1 MKKIAGL
8 IGEKVIV
15 TGASGYIGSSLV
27 NALMKQS
34 CEVIRVSRKALKP
47 IKGVR
52 DIVEEIS
59 RSNFIYKNFS
69 DADII
74 YHLAGNTSIQSAE
87 NKPINNFTSVLS
99 MTHIYEALLEGN
111 KYPRNVFTSTA
122 TVYGLTTDLPVSET
136 IHPMP
141 ITVYDEHK
149 LIAEK
154 IIKLYDQSVSN
165 SVILRLANVY
175 GLSLRDSASN
185 DRGILNRITQLAL
198 QGQDLVL
205 YGDGNYIRDYVYIDD
220 VIEALL
226 LAGSVPNIGGKT
238 FNIGSEIGTTLREAF
253 EVVTTKVWE
262 IAKVHSEIV
271 SQPWPVGSSAI
282 EFRNFIADT
291 SAFRSLTGWR
301 ASTQFE
307 SGIMLMV
314 GELYKN
320 KK

>member
-8 IGEKVIV
+8 IGKKVIV
-15 TGASGYIGSSLV
+15 TGASGYIGSSLI
-27 NALMKQS
+27 NELIKQC

-47 IKGVR
+47 VKGVR
-52 DIVEEIS
+52 DLVGDIS
-59 RSNFIYKNFS
+59 SSKFFYKDIS
-69 DADII
+69 GADII
-74 YHLAGNTSIQSAE
+74 YHLAGNTSIQYAE

-99 MTHIYEALLEGN
+99 MTNIYDALLEGN
-111 KYPRNVFTSTA
+111 KNPRNVFTSTA
-122 TVYGLTTDLPVSET
+122 TVYGLTTDLPVSESA
-136 IHPMP
+136 HPRP

-175 GLSLRDSASN
+175 GLSLTESVSN

-198 QGQDLVL
+198 NGQDLVL
-205 YGDGNYIRDYVYIDD
+205 YGDGNYTRDYVYIDD

-226 LAGSVPNIGGKT
+226 LAGSVPDIGGKT

-253 EVVTTKVWE
+253 EVVRTKVWE
-262 IAKVHSEIV
+262 IAKVHSQIV
-271 SQPWPVGSSAI
+271 YQPWPLGSSAI
-282 EFRNFIADT
+282 EFRNFIADA
-291 SAFRSLTGWR
+291 SEFRHLTGWR
-301 ASTQFE
+301 ASTKFE
-307 SGIMLMV
+307 SGIRLMV
-314 GELYKN
+314 DELYK